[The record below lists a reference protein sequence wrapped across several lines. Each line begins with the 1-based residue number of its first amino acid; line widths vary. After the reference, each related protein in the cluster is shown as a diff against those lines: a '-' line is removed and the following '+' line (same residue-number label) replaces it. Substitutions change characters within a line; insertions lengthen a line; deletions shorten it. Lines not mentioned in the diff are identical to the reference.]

1 MDALLK
7 RREELIRKKEQIQTK
22 LEHVSNTS
30 RLSQRNVVPQVQ
42 DMKWDSKNDR
52 LGVLHSEQLSLRCS
66 SEGESIKIINLP
78 IRSTDLALI
87 LNDGLTCIT
96 SEELNEAYIL
106 QNDLWIR
113 IDSLNSRRLIMVTKP
128 NIRVVLDDSRNKR
141 IQIMD
146 CIMTNN
152 CFELEN
158 VLEVSNVTRI
168 IHESTES
175 QFILLLKADSLSLLY
190 TSLLL
195 FI

>member
-30 RLSQRNVVPQVQ
+30 KLSQRNVVPQVQ

-52 LGVLHSEQLSLRCS
+52 LGVLHSEQLSLRCN
-66 SEGESIKIINLP
+66 GESIKTINLP

-106 QNDLWIR
+106 QNDLWIQ